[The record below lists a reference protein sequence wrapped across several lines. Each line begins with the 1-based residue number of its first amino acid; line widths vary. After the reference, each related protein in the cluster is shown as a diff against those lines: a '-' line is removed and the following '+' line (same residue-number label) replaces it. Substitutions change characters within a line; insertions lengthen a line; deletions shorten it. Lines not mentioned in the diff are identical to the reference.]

1 MIGTCKQIQVKAGL
15 DAIITDKVHL
25 ISQALAK
32 AKR

>member
-1 MIGTCKQIQVKAGL
+1 MQIQVEAGL
-15 DAIITDKVHL
+15 DAIITDKAHL